1 MAQSAPGRKPAASGT
16 KRGGADAPRRVARV
30 TSYDRDGAAMGVPDA
45 VRPASRYVWR
55 PMPGLPTL
63 PRRAFPRRA
72 FLGAGL
78 AAASLPVAA
87 PGDARAAASPPR
99 GGAGPAPLR
108 APPPPRPLVVLDPGH
123 GGKDPGAIGVSGTYE
138 KHVALAAAAE
148 LRRQLEASGR
158 VRAEMTRTR
167 DVFIPLEERVGRA
180 QRRGASLFVSLHA
193 DALADRGVR
202 GASVYTLSATASDA
216 QTEALARRENGADRF
231 GGPGFRDQPPAVAHI
246 LASLVRQETRL
257 GSARAARRLIGGLQ
271 GEVPLLSNPV
281 RHAGFVVL
289 RAADVPS
296 VLVEMGFMSNPAD
309 EAALRRADHRA
320 RVAGA
325 IRRAVEALLA
335 PAAARG

>member
-1 MAQSAPGRKPAASGT
+1 
-16 KRGGADAPRRVARV
+16 
-30 TSYDRDGAAMGVPDA
+30 
-45 VRPASRYVWR
+45 
-55 PMPGLPTL
+55 MPGLPTL
-63 PRRAFPRRA
+63 PRRAFLA
-72 FLGAGL
+72 AGL
-78 AAASLPVAA
+78 AVVSVPAAA
-87 PGDARAAASPPR
+87 PGSAR
-99 GGAGPAPLR
+99 GGASGTASAAVPSPKSAGATPLR
-108 APPPPRPLVVLDPGH
+108 PAPPPRPLVVLDPGH

-138 KHVALAAAAE
+138 KHVAFAAATE

-158 VRAEMTRTR
+158 VRAELTRTR

-180 QRRGASLFVSLHA
+180 QRRGAALFLSLHA
-193 DALADRGVR
+193 DAVSDSGVR
-202 GASVYTLSATASDA
+202 GASVYTLSGTASDA
-216 QTEALARRENGADRF
+216 QTAALARRENGADRF

-271 GEVPLLSNPV
+271 GEVPLLPNPA

-296 VLVEMGFMSNPAD
+296 VLIEMGFMSNPAD

-325 IRRAVEALLA
+325 IRRAVEALLV
-335 PAAARG
+335 PAAGTGRMAG